1 MQKNTSIVWNIWV
14 KIRGCRKK
22 MKKIEDFIKLLSI
35 RMVK

>member
-1 MQKNTSIVWNIWV
+1 MQKNTRIGLNIWV

-22 MKKIEDFIKLLSI
+22 MKKFEDFIKLLSI